1 MKYYV
6 EVEGRTLELEFSQ
19 EGDQMLVQI
28 GDQKMPLD
36 LRQVSP
42 PSLYSMLID
51 NRSYEVAVEAR
62 DDQFDVLIG
71 SQMFHLQVQDEW
83 ARRLANIQRK
93 NLVETGE
100 VAIKAPMPGAVI
112 AVEIAPGDH
121 VKRGQGLVILSAM
134 KMENEIKSPRDGVV
148 KTVDVQ
154 PGQTVEQGRTLVVI
168 E

>member
-6 EVEGRTLELEFSQ
+6 EVDGQTIELEFIE
-19 EGDQMLVQI
+19 EGDRLVVQI
-28 GDQKMPLD
+28 GDQRLPVD

-42 PSLYSMLID
+42 PSLYSLLIA
-51 NRSYEVAVEAR
+51 NQSYEVAVEAR
-62 DDQFDVLIG
+62 EDQFDVLIG
-71 SQMFHLQVQDEW
+71 SRMFHLKVQDEW

-93 NLVETGE
+93 SAVETGE
-100 VAIKAPMPGAVI
+100 LAVKAPMPGAVI
-112 AVEIAPGDH
+112 AVEVTAGDT

-148 KTVDVQ
+148 KSVNVQ
-154 PGQTVEQGRTLVVI
+154 PGETVEQGRTLVVI